1 MADAPRRIQPLAS
14 ATIDRIAAGEVVE
27 RPASVVKEL
36 VENALDA
43 GATRVAV
50 DIEEGGRGLIRVT
63 DDGGGVAP
71 DDLPLAVARH
81 ATSKLRDDRELEAVA
96 TMGFRGEALA
106 SIASVSRFRLLSRRP
121 TDDAAHEVEVIGGQI
136 GPVRPAA
143 GNVGTSVEV
152 RDLFY
157 NVPARRKFLKSA
169 QAESAAVTEML
180 TRLALPRPDV
190 AFSYSRDN
198 RPIFDWPAGGDP
210 LDRLL
215 MAWPS
220 EYRGRSITIDAAD
233 GDWRL
238 TGVVGLPEYAATS
251 GRYQHVYVNKRAIID
266 RSLSHALREA
276 FRGLTEPGRHPAAV
290 LMLSLPAGAVDVN
303 VHPTKREVRF
313 REAGRAWHLV
323 QASVREAL
331 LARDL
336 APVARPRVADET
348 PREDVRETLAN
359 FFRGAKEAGAKE
371 VGGGQTPEPEPTPEP
386 DSDLGPPPASPAP
399 TSPSGLRALQVHDSY
414 LVVQSDDGVE
424 IIDQHALHERVLF
437 EELLAR
443 VRRGPLEAQRLLMP
457 SVADADAEMLE
468 KLDALAPTLARLG
481 VEAEPFGPDA
491 VAVHSFPSFL
501 LSRGVGEDAAAFV
514 AGVLE
519 RAGEVRGD
527 GDDEAILHDVLDL
540 MACKAA
546 VKAGD
551 RLSPEEV
558 DALIARRGL
567 TPRRSN
573 CPHGRPTTLK
583 LSLSDLEKQFKRT
596 GF

>member
-1 MADAPRRIQPLAS
+1 
-14 ATIDRIAAGEVVE
+14 
-27 RPASVVKEL
+27 
-36 VENALDA
+36 
-43 GATRVAV
+43 
-50 DIEEGGRGLIRVT
+50 
-63 DDGGGVAP
+63 
-71 DDLPLAVARH
+71 
-81 ATSKLRDDRELEAVA
+81 
-96 TMGFRGEALA
+96 
-106 SIASVSRFRLLSRRP
+106 
-121 TDDAAHEVEVIGGQI
+121 
-136 GPVRPAA
+136 
-143 GNVGTSVEV
+143 
-152 RDLFY
+152 
-157 NVPARRKFLKSA
+157 
-169 QAESAAVTEML
+169 ML

-198 RPIFDWPAGGDP
+198 RPIFDWLAGGDP

-233 GDWRL
+233 GDWHL

-251 GRYQHVYVNKRAIID
+251 GRYQHLYVNKRAITD

-276 FRGLTEPGRHPAAV
+276 YRGLTEPGRHPAAV

-336 APVARPRVADET
+336 APTARPRVVDET
-348 PREDVRETLAN
+348 SREDVRETLAN
-359 FFRGAKEAGAKE
+359 FFRGAKEAGAGD
-371 VGGGQTPEPEPTPEP
+371 VGGGPRPESGSEVDTG
-386 DSDLGPPPASPAP
+386 SAVCPPPTSFAP
-399 TSPSGLRALQVHDSY
+399 TSGLRALQVHDSY

-457 SVADADAEMLE
+457 SVADADAGMLE
-468 KLDALAPTLARLG
+468 KLDALSPTLARLG

-514 AGVLE
+514 AGVLD

-527 GDDEAILHDVLDL
+527 GDDEAILHGVLDL